1 MSSSSA
7 SKSRRSSACSTA
19 PGEFT
24 ACVSKPSF
32 LRRRRSASMT
42 SGWSSAIRTDAAW
55 CWTSCAG
62 LVMSPKL
69 GQRPCYGTSGTA
81 VSGGVQP
88 AVLQLDDP
96 VAVAGV
102 LLRVR
107 HLDDRG
113 AFLVQL
119 REELHDLP
127 RLRRVEVAGG
137 LVGEDQ
143 SRLRDH
149 RARDAHELLLSAG
162 ELTREEVLLRDHA
175 EAIEGVGHDRL
186 AFGLLHVPVGERDVE
201 VFGDGEVVDEMIL
214 LEDEADMRL
223 VESHALLRVHPMH
236 RLAGE
241 PVFAAPAVIQHA
253 EHCQQ
258 RRLSGARGSHDG
270 DELARVDDE
279 GDETQDVHLAW

>member
-96 VAVAGV
+96 VAVPGV
-102 LLRVR
+102 LLRVG

-119 REELHDLP
+119 REELHDLA

-149 RARDAHELLLSAG
+149 RARDAHELLLAAG
-162 ELTREEVLLRDHA
+162 ELAWEEVLLRNHA
-175 EAIEGVGHDRL
+175 EAIEGVGDERL
-186 AFGLLHVPVGERDVE
+186 AFGIVHVTFGEWIVAILGYCEDVNDR
-201 VFGDGEVVDEMIL
+201 VLVVSDVDVCV
-214 LEDEADMRL
+214 LE
-223 VESHALLRVHPMH
+223 
-236 RLAGE
+236 
-241 PVFAAPAVIQHA
+241 Q
-253 EHCQQ
+253 
-258 RRLSGARGSHDG
+258 
-270 DELARVDDE
+270 
-279 GDETQDVHLAW
+279 